1 VGGWRYVR
9 ENSLSKYY
17 NHIDFE
23 LAFDDSER
31 PVDMFANP
39 PLEAARF
46 DSFYRLI
53 NTLDWWYLQ
62 VVYVINFFLV

>member
-1 VGGWRYVR
+1 MGGWRYVR

-23 LAFDDSER
+23 LAFDESER

-46 DSFYRLI
+46 GSILSFNKFDS
-53 NTLDWWYLQ
+53 
-62 VVYVINFFLV
+62 

>member
-1 VGGWRYVR
+1 MGGWRYVR

-39 PLEAARF
+39 PLEAARLVVLSFNKF
-46 DSFYRLI
+46 DWL
-53 NTLDWWYLQ
+53 NWYLE
-62 VVYVINFFLV
+62 VVYFIKFFRV

>member
-23 LAFDDSER
+23 LAFDESER

-46 DSFYRLI
+46 GSFLSFNKFVKFFSSSFYL
-53 NTLDWWYLQ
+53 
-62 VVYVINFFLV
+62 